1 MTRFLKILNDGRP
14 RLKRCQSF
22 KSFLLIDVSN
32 LQILEKSSPANSF
45 IFLMLLNCAYGAVSY
60 LWLVNSQ
67 GNVHCC
73 FVLLAPLKPVTIPR
87 MELSGIVLSTRLD
100 RMFREELEYRI
111 EESFF

>member
-1 MTRFLKILNDGRP
+1 MLPKLQEFSVD
-14 RLKRCQSF
+14 RCFNPPDFGEVVSCQ
-22 KSFLLIDVSN
+22 LLYFSDASQ
-32 LQILEKSSPANSF
+32 L
-45 IFLMLLNCAYGAVSY
+45 AYGAVSY

-87 MELSGIVLSTRLD
+87 MELSAIVLSTRLD
-100 RMFREELEYRI
+100 RMIREELEYRI

>member
-22 KSFLLIDVSN
+22 KSFLFFSC
-32 LQILEKSSPANSF
+32 Q
-45 IFLMLLNCAYGAVSY
+45 LLYFSDASQLAYGAVSY

-87 MELSGIVLSTRLD
+87 MELSAIVLSTRLD
-100 RMFREELEYRI
+100 RMIREELE
-111 EESFF
+111 